1 MAFKMNRE
9 GFTFYTKPKSP
20 KTHKHGL
27 PKYGHDKGLTK
38 YDDTHM
44 TKTIAKPDY
53 IDIDGDGNKKEAMK
67 DAAKN
72 IKEQTPNVASNLTK
86 TPYEKN
92 KYSHATKTIAK
103 DKDFNEKMPER
114 EDPLFEGGDIPPS
127 QFKTMSIKEI
137 KELYPDMTIQQI
149 RKIKNKLK

>member
-1 MAFKMNRE
+1 MAFKMNRD

-27 PKYGHDKGLTK
+27 SK

-103 DKDFNEKMPER
+103 DKDFSEKPKER
-114 EDPLFEGGDIPPS
+114 EDPVFEGGDITPT
-127 QFKTMSIKEI
+127 QFKNMSIEEI
-137 KELYPDMTIQQI
+137 KKLNPDMTIQKI
-149 RKIKNKLK
+149 RQIKNKLK

>member
-1 MAFKMNRE
+1 MAFKMNRD

-27 PKYGHDKGLTK
+27 TK
-38 YDDTHM
+38 YDDSHM

-86 TPYEKN
+86 T
-92 KYSHATKTIAK
+92 IAK
-103 DKDFNEKMPER
+103 DKDFDEKTNER
-114 EDPLFEGGDIPPS
+114 EEPLFEGTDITPS
-127 QFKTMSIKEI
+127 QFKNMSIEEI
-137 KELYPDMTIQQI
+137 KKLDPDMTIQKI
-149 RKIKNKLK
+149 RQIKNKLT